1 MATTRDELIGF
12 VEDLYIPKI
21 ARYGLESVI
30 HAAQEAME
38 ASILLFASGEGGEQ
52 PDLVGWLDKRNLLSD
67 DGLDEPPGES
77 VMADNYSS
85 RQSEVNTKKDEMDQ
99 QSRKVKDSAFKTF
112 SLSNDTYMSIKER
125 VGKLD
130 KDLRDINQRTDEGGA
145 YLPLTFAEETRAM
158 RYVLQAVEDV
168 HDAVEGA
175 SDHIRNQ
182 AADIDGSRPSFASA
196 PRGNGSYSPPT
207 LSTPWTAS
215 KASYDPTRN
224 GTVDDILSRA
234 RHELDLGVRE
244 SGGNNV
250 AGIYDKY
257 GRLVEKR
264 PYNISDA
271 WCASFAS
278 WLWEKAGYKVNWT
291 NKNYVPSIW
300 SDAKKMGLAANA
312 ANAQPGD
319 MIIFDWQG
327 DGNPDHVGIVESVNG
342 NSITTIEGNS
352 SDAIRRNNYRVGTSS
367 LVGVVKPPPAG
378 TQAQNV
384 AV

>member
-38 ASILLFASGEGGEQ
+38 VSILLFASGEGGEQ

-77 VMADNYSS
+77 VMAENYSS

-99 QSRKVKDSAFKTF
+99 QSHKVKDSAFKTF

-175 SDHIRNQ
+175 SDQIRNQ
-182 AADIDGSRPSFASA
+182 AADIDGSRRPSRAHRAVMVLPRQLFRHRGPRARPAMTRPETALSTISSAEHGTSWISVSVKAAATTSPGYTTNTAGSWRRGRTTYPTPGVPPSPAGCGKKPVTRSTGPTRIMCPASGRT
-196 PRGNGSYSPPT
+196 PRGWDWRQT
-207 LSTPWTAS
+207 RQTP
-215 KASYDPTRN
+215 
-224 GTVDDILSRA
+224 
-234 RHELDLGVRE
+234 
-244 SGGNNV
+244 
-250 AGIYDKY
+250 
-257 GRLVEKR
+257 
-264 PYNISDA
+264 
-271 WCASFAS
+271 
-278 WLWEKAGYKVNWT
+278 
-291 NKNYVPSIW
+291 
-300 SDAKKMGLAANA
+300 
-312 ANAQPGD
+312 
-319 MIIFDWQG
+319 
-327 DGNPDHVGIVESVNG
+327 NP
-342 NSITTIEGNS
+342 
-352 SDAIRRNNYRVGTSS
+352 AI
-367 LVGVVKPPPAG
+367 
-378 TQAQNV
+378 
-384 AV
+384 